1 MTHKPPA
8 AVPVAAAPGAEPL
21 TDQETGHAGP
31 QWYSQL
37 PREHR
42 PAFWA
47 SSVGWALDAFD
58 FNTLPLALTAIGAQF
73 ALSPSKSGLIMTV
86 TLVASAVGG
95 SLAGLLADRIG
106 RTRVLMITIGTFAVF
121 TALSGLSQ
129 NYTEILLFK
138 GIQGLGFGGE
148 WSVGAVLIAEVA
160 PARFRGR
167 LLGYVS
173 TSWAL
178 GWALAIVAYTLIFS
192 YAGHDAWR
200 YLFFVGILPAV
211 ALLFMR
217 RNVKDSQASEKSRE
231 EAAVQKSVG
240 SGFSALFRRDLR
252 RTTLLTL
259 LIGIGTQGGYYA
271 VFTWLP
277 SYLHTTRGLTVVGT
291 SGYLA
296 VVIAGSFLGYAFAGH
311 LHDRIGRRP
320 TFIIFAVTGVV
331 CVLAYTQIPAQA
343 NVLLLVLGIPLGM
356 AAAGSL
362 AGNGVFFSELFP
374 SRVRGAGVGLAHN
387 FGRGVAAFFP
397 FIVGALSTVLG
408 LRAAIGVG
416 AIGYLLVVIGA
427 LALPETRGREIA

>member
-1 MTHKPPA
+1 MTSKPPA
-8 AVPVAAAPGAEPL
+8 AVQIAAAPGAELP
-21 TDQETGHAGP
+21 TDQETGRKRP

-47 SSVGWALDAFD
+47 STVGWALDAFD
-58 FNTLPLALTAIGAQF
+58 FNTLPLALAAIGAELG
-73 ALSPSKSGLIMTV
+73 LSPAKSGLIMTV
-86 TLVASAVGG
+86 TLAASAVGG
-95 SLAGLLADRIG
+95 SVAGLLADRIG

-129 NYTEILLFK
+129 NYGEILLFK

-173 TSWAL
+173 TSWAV

-192 YAGHDAWR
+192 YAGNDAWR

-217 RNVKDSQASEKSRE
+217 RNVKDSEASAKSRQ
-231 EAAVQKSVG
+231 EATVQNAAS
-240 SGFSALFRRDLR
+240 SGFGALFRRDLR
-252 RTTLLTL
+252 RTTLLSL
-259 LIGIGTQGGYYA
+259 LVGIGTQGGYYA

-296 VVIAGSFLGYAFAGH
+296 VVIAGSFLGYAGAGH

-320 TFIIFAVTGVV
+320 TFVIFAVTGMV
-331 CVLAYTQIPAQA
+331 CVLAYTQIPSQA
-343 NVLLLVLGIPLGM
+343 NALLLVLGIPLGA

-374 SRVRGAGVGLAHN
+374 SRVRGAGVGLANN

-397 FIVGALSTVLG
+397 FIVGALSSVLG
-408 LRAAIGVG
+408 LKAAIGVG
-416 AIGYLLVVIGA
+416 AIGYLLVIIGA

>member
-1 MTHKPPA
+1 M
-8 AVPVAAAPGAEPL
+8 
-21 TDQETGHAGP
+21 
-31 QWYSQL
+31 
-37 PREHR
+37 
-42 PAFWA
+42 
-47 SSVGWALDAFD
+47 GWALDAFD

-95 SLAGLLADRIG
+95 SLAGLLADRIS

-173 TSWAL
+173 TSWAV

-192 YAGHDAWR
+192 YAGHDARR

-217 RNVKDSQASEKSRE
+217 RNVQDSEVSVKSRE
-231 EAAVQKSVG
+231 EAAVQKSAG
-240 SGFSALFRRDLR
+240 SGFSALFRTDRRRDQQLPGGRDRGQLPRLR
-252 RTTLLTL
+252 RRR
-259 LIGIGTQGGYYA
+259 A
-271 VFTWLP
+271 PARPDRPPSDVHHLP
-277 SYLHTTRGLTVVGT
+277 
-291 SGYLA
+291 
-296 VVIAGSFLGYAFAGH
+296 
-311 LHDRIGRRP
+311 
-320 TFIIFAVTGVV
+320 VTGVV

-343 NVLLLVLGIPLGM
+343 NALLLVLGLPLAWRRPVPWPATASSSASCSPAGCEARASASRTTS
-356 AAAGSL
+356 AAAWL
-362 AGNGVFFSELFP
+362 P
-374 SRVRGAGVGLAHN
+374 SSRSSSARCPPSSASGRPSASAPSDTSSWSSAPWRSPRLEAARSRNDQAGVRSDRRIDWAPSLEQQVRPCVGVLAHRRLKPPTRQKAVKLASRKA
-387 FGRGVAAFFP
+387 GAAGWEP
-397 FIVGALSTVLG
+397 RLVLADQPG
-408 LRAAIGVG
+408 P
-416 AIGYLLVVIGA
+416 LLIS
-427 LALPETRGREIA
+427 P

>member
-1 MTHKPPA
+1 VVQPA
-8 AVPVAAAPGAEPL
+8 A
-21 TDQETGHAGP
+21 
-31 QWYSQL
+31 
-37 PREHR
+37 REHR

-106 RTRVLMITIGTFAVF
+106 RTRVLMITIATFAVF

-173 TSWAL
+173 TSWAV

-217 RNVKDSQASEKSRE
+217 RNVKDSEVSVKSRE
-231 EAAVQKSVG
+231 EASMQKLAG

-252 RTTLLTL
+252 RTTLLAL

-296 VVIAGSFLGYAFAGH
+296 VVIAGSFLGYAIAGH

-343 NVLLLVLGIPLGM
+343 NALLLMLGVPLGM
-356 AAAGSL
+356 AAAGSPATASASASCSP
-362 AGNGVFFSELFP
+362 AGC
-374 SRVRGAGVGLAHN
+374 
-387 FGRGVAAFFP
+387 AA
-397 FIVGALSTVLG
+397 
-408 LRAAIGVG
+408 RASAS
-416 AIGYLLVVIGA
+416 
-427 LALPETRGREIA
+427 PTT

>member
-1 MTHKPPA
+1 MNRRPPA
-8 AVPVAAAPGAEPL
+8 AVPIAAAPGAEPL
-21 TDQETGHAGP
+21 TGQGTGRRGP
-31 QWYSQL
+31 QWYRQL

-58 FNTLPLALTAIGAQF
+58 FNTLPLALSAIGAEL
-73 ALSPSKSGLIMTV
+73 ALSPAKSGLIMTV
-86 TLVASAVGG
+86 TLAASAVGG

-106 RTRVLMITIGTFAVF
+106 RTRVLMITIATFAVF

-160 PARFRGR
+160 PARCRGR
-167 LLGYVS
+167 VLGYVS
-173 TSWAL
+173 TSWAV

-192 YAGHDAWR
+192 YAGRDGWR

-217 RNVKDSQASEKSRE
+217 RNVKDSEASAKSRE
-231 EAAVQKSVG
+231 EAAGRLAG

-252 RTTLLTL
+252 RTTLLSL

-296 VVIAGSFLGYAFAGH
+296 VVIAGSFLGYAGAGH

-320 TFIIFAVTGVV
+320 TFVIFAVTGMV
-331 CVLAYTQIPAQA
+331 CVLAYTQIPAHA
-343 NVLLLVLGIPLGM
+343 NAVLLVLGLPLGV

-374 SRVRGAGVGLAHN
+374 SRVRGAGVGLAN
-387 FGRGVAAFFP
+387 NVGRGVAAFFP
-397 FIVGALSTVLG
+397 FIVGALSAVLG
-408 LRAAIGVG
+408 LKAAIGVG